1 MQRAYVFNKNNNKSN
16 ELYRSVANKSKDQ
29 SVIVEYLAIII
40 ITTISGVVGTGL
52 GGVIGAVL
60 KRDSNKVV
68 SLLLSFAAGVML
80 AVVSFDLM
88 REPIDMMN
96 EGVLPSYTPV
106 LVVLAV
112 AV

>member
-1 MQRAYVFNKNNNKSN
+1 M
-16 ELYRSVANKSKDQ
+16 
-29 SVIVEYLAIII
+29 IVEYLAIII

-60 KRDSNKVV
+60 KRDANKVV

-96 EGVLPSYTPV
+96 EGVLSSYTPV

-112 AV
+112 AVGYATV